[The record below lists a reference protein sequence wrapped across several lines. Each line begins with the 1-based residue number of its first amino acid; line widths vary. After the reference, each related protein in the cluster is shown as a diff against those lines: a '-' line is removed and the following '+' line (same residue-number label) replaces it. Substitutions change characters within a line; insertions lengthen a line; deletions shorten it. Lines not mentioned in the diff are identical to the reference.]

1 MNITILSASNLHA
14 DIITRLSHTT
24 FTETFAHCN
33 SEEDMAMYIAN
44 DMSQE
49 RINGELLDPDNTFFI
64 AFVNDTPAG
73 FAKVRSSKNPAEL
86 AGQKA
91 MEIERLYVL
100 AQFHGHKIG
109 AALMQHCL
117 DTATLSGC
125 STVWLGVWEHNQ
137 KAIAFYQQWE
147 FTFFGQHIF
156 TLGTDDQTDLLMK
169 RPVTLPG

>member
-1 MNITILSASNLHA
+1 MHVNIIVATPLHA
-14 DIITRLSHTT
+14 DVITRLSQIT

-33 SEEDMAMYIAN
+33 SEEDMAIYIAN
-44 DMSQE
+44 DMSHE
-49 RINGELLDPDNTFFI
+49 RINGELLNPDNTFFI
-64 AFVNDTPAG
+64 AFVNDIPAG

-86 AGQKA
+86 AGQTA

-100 AQFHGHKIG
+100 AEYHGHKIG

-117 DTATLSGC
+117 DTANRSGFN
-125 STVWLGVWEHNQ
+125 TVWLGVWEHNQ
-137 KAIAFYQQWE
+137 KAIAFYQRWG

-169 RPVTLPG
+169 RPVTLPA